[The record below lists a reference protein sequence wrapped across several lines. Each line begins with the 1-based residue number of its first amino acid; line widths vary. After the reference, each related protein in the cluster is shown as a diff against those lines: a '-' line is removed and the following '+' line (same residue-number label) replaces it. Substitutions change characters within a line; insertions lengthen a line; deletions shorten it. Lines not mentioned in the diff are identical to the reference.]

1 MNENN
6 MGKHYI
12 VLHLLSIRLIRISHG
27 VTQQTKLFHDLLN
40 CFSSCKKRVIQ
51 ATTHI
56 KDALSKNEGM
66 MEKRKKET
74 MFTDLF
80 TSFLI
85 ALTSGQAAFMLLDI
99 SSGQTGKIVK

>member
-1 MNENN
+1 
-6 MGKHYI
+6 MGEPYI

-66 MEKRKKET
+66 MEKKKET